1 MLEPRAGD
9 DLSRPVVV
17 GFVVGVGMMVLTA
30 LLGLVLAQLFSLG
43 GREIC
48 PEGLCTFWAYYG
60 RLGAG
65 PAFVICGL
73 AAGGAAHGA
82 VQHHRATKMR
92 IWRAA
97 LVAAAVTW
105 VVVVA
110 IALAVNFHV
119 YGALPP
125 GPENLFRHWFG

>member
-17 GFVVGVGMMVLTA
+17 GIVVGVGMMVLTA

-48 PEGLCTFWAYYG
+48 PEGLCAFWAYYG

-65 PAFVICGL
+65 PACVICGL
-73 AAGGAAHGA
+73 AAGSAAHSKGR
-82 VQHHRATKMR
+82 HRATKTR

-97 LVAAAVTW
+97 LIAAAVTW
-105 VVVVA
+105 LVAVA
-110 IALAVNFHV
+110 IALAVNFHL

-125 GPENLFRHWFG
+125 GPENLFLHWFG